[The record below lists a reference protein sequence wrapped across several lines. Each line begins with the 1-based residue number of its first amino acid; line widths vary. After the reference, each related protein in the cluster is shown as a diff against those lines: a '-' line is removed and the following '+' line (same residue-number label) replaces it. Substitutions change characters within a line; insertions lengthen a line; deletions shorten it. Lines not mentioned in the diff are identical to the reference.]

1 MKLGNPKQKMYT
13 DGLKKTLIKQSKN
26 TMSEQEAE
34 IGAIEITKTLLK
46 AGDSLD
52 LKTIQSTAKWV
63 VAQKTRFDDG
73 ELVYVPGEQITD
85 TITGEKYTI

>member
-13 DGLKKTLIKQSKN
+13 NGLKKALMKQSENK
-26 TMSEQEAE
+26 MSEQEAE
-34 IGAIEITKTLLK
+34 IGAIEITKALLK

-63 VAQKTRFDDG
+63 VAQKTRYDAG
-73 ELVYVPGEQITD
+73 ELVYVPGEQVTD
-85 TITGEKYTI
+85 TVTGEKYKI